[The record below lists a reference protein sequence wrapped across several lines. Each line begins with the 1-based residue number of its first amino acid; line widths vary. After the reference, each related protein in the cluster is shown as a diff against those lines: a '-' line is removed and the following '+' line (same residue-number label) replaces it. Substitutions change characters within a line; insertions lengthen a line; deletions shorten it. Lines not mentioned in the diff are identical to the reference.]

1 MNKWMMNLGL
11 REKFLAIFVS
21 IIIVVGITGWMFAK
35 NVNSLA
41 SGMDAVAVRYI
52 PQLEN
57 ALKAQTAAVSIG
69 SYLSRFVTLDD
80 YDMLMD
86 YQVWIEEA
94 KQTYEESMD
103 IVKGGLAA
111 EYGQE
116 IYDEVYDKW
125 QAIDAA
131 TDRIAFLVK
140 QGASDQALFY
150 MNTEYTAI
158 AAELSSLLHQL
169 VVYIEQETD
178 NTITEIQKS
187 AVRDLRVFIGV
198 IAVCIIVGFSIGFS
212 AGRSIS
218 VPVRELAA
226 LAPRVAAGDLTVDVH
241 SEAADEV
248 GVLARAFGDMV
259 TTLRGIVSDS
269 SSMARDVATASE
281 ELSSGSEETAASIQ
295 EVTKAVQQVAHQA
308 QEQFTLA
315 NETEASTA
323 ELEKGI
329 LRVSA
334 GSEIQVKAIKHTS
347 AAYDDMG
354 QSFDRSLVLMDD
366 VRSAIK
372 RNADAAVEGREAVEE
387 MAARIR
393 EINNKTLAASEIIA
407 ELEKYSYEI
416 GRIVDVIEG
425 IAEQTNLLALNAA
438 IEAARAGEHGRGF
451 AVVAEEV
458 RKLAEGSARE
468 TKAIVGLIE
477 HVRQATEEA
486 VATMKSQGREV
497 EEGNRVV
504 EDASRALGDILN
516 AARDSVSAVDELV
529 TEIEEVR
536 LAAKQVEANMKEV
549 LEVAETNTD
558 DAQSMTTYVNKV
570 GEAVEA
576 MAAAAEE
583 GAASVEEVSASAEQI
598 SAAIQQVASSA
609 HALAEM
615 SVRLQQLVAKFQV

>member
-11 REKFLAIFVS
+11 REKFLAIFASV
-21 IIIVVGITGWMFAK
+21 IIVVGITGWILVK
-35 NVNSLA
+35 NVNLLA
-41 SGMDAVAVRYI
+41 SGMDTVAVRYI
-52 PQLEN
+52 PRLEN
-57 ALKAQTAAVSIG
+57 VLKAQQTAADIG
-69 SYLSRFVTLDD
+69 SYLARFATLDD

-86 YQVWIEEA
+86 CQVRIEEA
-94 KQTYEESMD
+94 KQTYEESMN
-103 IVKGGLAA
+103 IVKDGLST
-111 EYGQE
+111 EYGEQ
-116 IYDEVYDKW
+116 IYDEVCDKW
-125 QAIDAA
+125 QSINAV
-131 TDRIAFLVK
+131 TDKIISLVK

-158 AAELSSLLHQL
+158 ADELSSLLHQL
-169 VVYIEQETD
+169 VVHIEQETD
-178 NTITEIQKS
+178 NTITEIQTG

-198 IAVCIIVGFSIGFS
+198 MAVCIIVGFSIGFS
-212 AGRSIS
+212 AGRSIA

-226 LAPRVAAGDLTVDVH
+226 LAPRVAEGDLTIDVR

-248 GVLARAFGDMV
+248 GVLTRAFGDMV
-259 TTLRGIVSDS
+259 TTLRSIVSDS
-269 SSMARDVATASE
+269 SSMARDIATASE
-281 ELSSGSEETAASIQ
+281 ELSSGSEETASSIQ
-295 EVTKAVQQVAHQA
+295 EVTTAVQQVAHQA
-308 QEQFTLA
+308 QEQSILA

-329 LRVSA
+329 RRVSA
-334 GSEIQVKAIKHTS
+334 GAEIQVKVIKHTS

-354 QSFDRSLVLMDD
+354 QSFDRSLVLMDG
-366 VRSAIK
+366 VRSAIN
-372 RNADAAVEGREAVEE
+372 RNTDAAVEGREAAEE

-486 VATMKSQGREV
+486 VATMKSQGQEV
-497 EEGNRVV
+497 EEGNYVV
-504 EDASRALGDILN
+504 EKVSRALGDILN
-516 AARDSVSAVDELV
+516 AARGSVSAVDELM
-529 TEIEEVR
+529 TEIEQVR
-536 LAAKQVEANMKEV
+536 LAANQVEANMKKV

-558 DAQSMTTYVNKV
+558 DAQGMTTYVNKV
-570 GEAVEA
+570 GEAIEA

-615 SVRLQQLVAKFQV
+615 SVRLQQLVVRFQV